1 MDTYSLDDIRKVHAK
16 AYTPWTKEE
25 EIQLSEYFG
34 DGLKVSTIAQ
44 KLERNTGAI
53 RSRLQKMGLI
63 EDTHQEASTKE
74 TKPKD
79 KDKVEPLLLGKE
91 QQEVFDILASGAN
104 VLLTGQAGTGKTYLL
119 NRFIEYLKDKKIKVG
134 LTASTGIAATHL
146 NGQTIHSFAGFGIKE
161 RLSDRDLSALANDLN
176 LLDRLTKTDV
186 LIIDEISMLHDYQLD
201 MVDQI
206 AQAVR
211 ENPAPFGGIQVIL
224 CGDFYQLPPVSKMN
238 NQSRFVTSSHVWSK
252 MDIKICYLTEQ
263 YRQGDEL
270 LLALLNEIRCNEV
283 SDRSYEALNRRLNF
297 RFPAEVEST
306 KLYTHNDAADN
317 YNVFRLSKI
326 ESKEKI
332 FLTKFGG
339 DKKIVKTLI
348 RDCLAPEELI
358 LKKGAV
364 VMFVRNNIGKGYV
377 NGTTGK
383 IIDFDDEG
391 FPIVEIFKTKKKI
404 TAEPEKWNVEDG
416 EKIIAWISQV
426 PLRLAWAITVHKSQ
440 GMTLDYLE
448 ADLSRA
454 FTYSLGYVALSRARS
469 LDSISLKGF
478 NQLSLQVSEEAI
490 CIDRML
496 RQMV

>member
-1 MDTYSLDDIRKVHAK
+1 MNTNSLEDIRKVHAK
-16 AYTPWTKEE
+16 AYMPWTKEE
-25 EIQLSEYFG
+25 EDRLNKYFR
-34 DGLKVSTIAQ
+34 DGIKVSAIAQ

-53 RSRLQKMGLI
+53 RSRLEKMGLI
-63 EDTHQEASTKE
+63 EGTHPEVSAKE
-74 TKPKD
+74 QKPKD
-79 KDKVEPLLLGKE
+79 KDKATPLPLGKE
-91 QQEVFDILASGAN
+91 QQEVFDILSSGAN

-119 NRFIEYLKDKKIKVG
+119 NRFIEYLKDKKVKVG

-161 RLSDRDLSALANDLN
+161 RLSTRDLFALVHNTKLV
-176 LLDRLTKTDV
+176 DRLTKAEI

-224 CGDFYQLPPVSKMN
+224 CGDFYQLPPVSKQN

-252 MDIKICYLTEQ
+252 MDIRICYLTEQ

-270 LLALLNEIRCNEV
+270 LLSLLNEIRCNEI
-283 SDRSYEALNRRLNF
+283 SDRSYEALSRRLNF

-306 KLYTHNDAADN
+306 KLYTHNDMADN
-317 YNVFRLSKI
+317 YNIFRLDKI
-326 ESKEKI
+326 EAEGKM
-332 FLTKFGG
+332 FLTKSGG

-358 LKKGAV
+358 LKKGAA
-364 VMFVRNNIGKGYV
+364 VMFVRNNIAKGYV

-383 IIDFDDEG
+383 VIDFDDEG
-391 FPIVEIFKTKKKI
+391 LPIVEIFKTKKKI

-416 EKIIAWISQV
+416 EKVIAWIAQV

-454 FTYSLGYVALSRARS
+454 FTHSLGYVALSRARS
-469 LDSISLKGF
+469 LDTISLKGF

-490 CIDRML
+490 RIDQML